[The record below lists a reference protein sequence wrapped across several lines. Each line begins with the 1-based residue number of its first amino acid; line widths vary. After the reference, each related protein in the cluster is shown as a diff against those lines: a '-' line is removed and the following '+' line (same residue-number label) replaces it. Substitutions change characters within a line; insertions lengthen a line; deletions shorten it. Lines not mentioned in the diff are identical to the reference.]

1 MSHVSD
7 LQLQDLPGVEP
18 YMINK
23 LKRAGIQSV
32 TDLAV
37 STPVELI
44 AGDYADNNSI
54 EADLE
59 TVFELVT
66 KAKKALMDSGVLDKE
81 FCSAEQI
88 LEKRSQLVKFTT
100 GSKDL
105 DTFLKGGV
113 ESQALTEFVGEF
125 GSGKSQLCHTLC
137 VTANTNPQTSGR
149 GQKLV
154 GKINPI
160 IFVDTE
166 NTFRPERVRQIAEAR
181 GLDHEE
187 IMKKIFI
194 CRIHNS
200 AQLEA
205 VIKNLGKYIEQYKAR
220 LVIIDSIISLHRAEY
235 SGRETLSERQQRLNI
250 MLHKLVRLAEI
261 YNVAIVYTNQVQ
273 SIPDIPFGTVD
284 PTRAAGGNIIAHA
297 STYRIFLRKA
307 GRNRIAIMLDSPHH
321 AYGQVKFTI
330 SEGGVKDVEVE
341 KVSSSS
347 TSNNESGW

>member
-1 MSHVSD
+1 MSYVSD
-7 LQLQDLPGVEP
+7 LQLEDLPGVEP
-18 YMINK
+18 HMINK
-23 LKRAGIQSV
+23 IKRAGIQSV

-37 STPVELI
+37 AIPVELL
-44 AGDYADNNSI
+44 AGDYVDNNAIPGADI
-54 EADLE
+54 EI
-59 TVFELVT
+59 VFQLVM

-88 LEKRSQLVKFTT
+88 LEKRTKLVRFTT
-100 GSKDL
+100 GSTVL

-113 ESQALTEFVGEF
+113 ESQALTEVLGEF

-137 VTANTNPQTSGR
+137 VTANTSQPRNGG

-160 IFVDTE
+160 IFIDTE
-166 NTFRPERVRQIAEAR
+166 NTFRPERVHQIAEVR
-181 GLDHEE
+181 GLDPEE

-205 VIKNLGKYIEQYKAR
+205 VIKSLGKYIEEYKAK

-235 SGRETLSERQQRLNI
+235 SGRETLAERQQRLNI

-261 YNVAIVYTNQVQ
+261 YNVAVVYTNQVQ
-273 SIPDIPFGTVD
+273 SQPDIPFGTVD

-307 GRNRIAIMLDSPHH
+307 GRNRIATMLDSPHH
-321 AYGQVKFTI
+321 AYSQVKFNI
-330 SEGGVKDVEVE
+330 GKNGVQDAEVE
-341 KVSSSS
+341 KVSNSG
-347 TSNNESGW
+347 NESGW

>member
-44 AGDYADNNSI
+44 AGDYADNSPI
-54 EADLE
+54 EADIE
-59 TVFELVT
+59 TVFQLIT
-66 KAKKALMDSGVLDKE
+66 KAKRALMNFGVLDKE
-81 FCSAEQI
+81 FCSAEQL
-88 LEKRSQLVKFTT
+88 LEKRSQLVRFTT

-105 DTFLKGGV
+105 DTLLKGGI

-137 VTANTNPQTSGR
+137 VTANTNAQTNGEA
-149 GQKLV
+149 QKLV

-166 NTFRPERVRQIAEAR
+166 NTFRPERVHQIAEAR
-181 GLDHEE
+181 GGGLDHEE
-187 IMKKIFI
+187 IMKKIFV

-205 VIKNLGKYIEQYKAR
+205 VIKNLGKYIEQYEAR

-235 SGRETLSERQQRLNI
+235 SRRETLAERQQRLNI

-261 YNVAIVYTNQVQ
+261 YNVAVVYTNQVQ
-273 SIPDIPFGTVD
+273 SQPGVPFGTVD
-284 PTRAAGGNIIAHA
+284 PTRAAGGNIIAH
-297 STYRIFLRKA
+297 SSSYRIFLKKA

-321 AYGQVKFTI
+321 AYSQVKFAI
-330 SEGGVKDVEVE
+330 GEGGVQDVEVE

-347 TSNNESGW
+347 SNESGR